1 MTTFIEYI
9 QNIFVP
15 TTVHIP
21 TKILAAAQRRA
32 KALGISRNRLIVQA
46 LERELERPSAWS
58 TGFLDA
64 LRNTGD
70 DEKAAVDDMLEHIR
84 RNRRSKKAP
93 IL

>member
-1 MTTFIEYI
+1 MA
-9 QNIFVP
+9 

-21 TKILAAAQRRA
+21 AKVLAAAQRRA

-58 TGFLDA
+58 PGFLDA
-64 LRNTGD
+64 LRHTGD
-70 DEKAAVDDMLEHIR
+70 DDKAAVDDMLAHIR
-84 RNRRSKKAP
+84 RNRRSKKPP